1 MIYKFVVFSEEV
13 DAFRREILIDAS
25 STFLDLH
32 DAILSSVGYA
42 NDQITSF
49 FICDDEWERGA
60 EITQVEMNTSSD
72 EDNFVMAETK
82 LEEFIEDEGQ
92 KMMFVFDMM
101 NDRSFLLELR
111 DIQTGKDL
119 AKFECVLSKGKAPK
133 QILDGLFMDDVAL
146 AKKNGLDDPF
156 LDDNFGDCGG
166 FDVDELGDGY
176 SINDENEF

>member
-42 NDQITSF
+42 NDQMTSF

-92 KMMFVFDMM
+92 KLMFVYDMM
-101 NDRSFLLELR
+101 NDRAFFLELR
-111 DIQTGKDL
+111 NIKTGEDL
-119 AKFECVLSKGKAPK
+119 KKAEYVLSKGKAPK
-133 QILDGLFMDDVAL
+133 QILDGLFMDDAAL
-146 AKKNGLDDPF
+146 AKKNGLEDPF
-156 LDDNFGDCGG
+156 LDDNFGDCGD

-176 SINDENEF
+176 SINEETDF

>member
-25 STFLDLH
+25 STFLELH

-42 NDQITSF
+42 NDQMTSF

-60 EITQVEMNTSSD
+60 EITQIEMNTSSD

-82 LEEFIEDEGQ
+82 LEEFIEEEGQ
-92 KMMFVFDMM
+92 KLMFVFDMM
-101 NDRSFLLELR
+101 NDRAFFLELR
-111 DIQTGKDL
+111 NIKTGEDL
-119 AKFECVLSKGKAPK
+119 TKAECVLSKGKAPK
-133 QILDGLFMDDVAL
+133 QILDGLFMDDAYL

-156 LDDNFGDCGG
+156 LDENFGDCGG

-176 SINDENEF
+176 SINDETEF